1 METEKSGRSA
11 RRRRARTRRPM
22 AMAILVLLATTAA
35 VVVITGFSPP
45 PATAMA
51 SNSKTSQANDARPV
65 SGRAGAGPNEPRRLN
80 LFMMAIAGAVVLV
93 IALPLAGRTSMS
105 RRRSIRRFQVQL
117 RDGDVVALCSQQLSA
132 DSEHTLRREPPCP
145 L

>member
-1 METEKSGRSA
+1 
-11 RRRRARTRRPM
+11 M
-22 AMAILVLLATTAA
+22 ATAILVLLATLVA

-51 SNSKTSQANDARPV
+51 SKTSRANDARPV

-132 DSEHTLRREPPCP
+132 DSEHTRRREPPCP